1 MGGTA
6 IFYDP
11 VFLKHDTGAH
21 PETPARLEAIVERL
35 KSAPFASSLEWV
47 LPPRATLEQLAL
59 IHTPEYIRSV
69 EQSARSGQ
77 RHLDMDTVICPESW
91 EAALA
96 AAGAAVG
103 GVRNVVEGKHKN
115 AFLAVRPPGHH
126 AEADRA
132 MGFCLFNNAAIGAR
146 FAREEL
152 GVPRVAIVDFDIHH
166 GNGTQNAFYSDPT
179 VFYISTHQWPLY
191 PGTGSESERG
201 EGEAEGT
208 TMNFPLSPGAG
219 DADVLGI
226 FDDVIIPTLKKFA
239 PGLIVISAGF
249 DAHRDDPL
257 GSLELTEEGFG
268 GMAGRLLDLAD
279 DLGHGRV
286 MAVLEG
292 GYNLAAL
299 AGSTAA
305 VVERMS
311 QAAERG

>member
-6 IFYDP
+6 VFYDP

-21 PETPARLEAIVERL
+21 PESPARLEAIVERL
-35 KSAPFASSLEWV
+35 RSAPFAPGLEWV
-47 LPPRATLEQLAL
+47 LPPCATLEQLAL
-59 IHTPEYIRSV
+59 IHTPEYIHGV
-69 EQSARSGQ
+69 EQSALSGRRS
-77 RHLDMDTVICPESW
+77 LDPDTVICPGSW

-96 AAGAAVG
+96 AAGASIQ
-103 GVRNVVEGKHKN
+103 GVRDVVEEKHKN

-146 FAREEL
+146 FARVEL
-152 GVPRVAIVDFDIHH
+152 GVAKVAIVDFDLHH

-179 VFYISTHQWPLY
+179 VFYVSIHQWPLY
-191 PGTGSESERG
+191 PGTGLESERG

-208 TMNFPLSPGAG
+208 TMNFPLSPGAA
-219 DADVLGI
+219 DADVLAI
-226 FDDVIIPTLKKFA
+226 FDGVIIPTLRKFT

-249 DAHRDDPL
+249 DAHVNDPL
-257 GSLELTEEGFG
+257 GGLALTEAGFA
-268 GMAGRLLDLAD
+268 GMTERLLGLAD

-292 GYNLAAL
+292 GYNLDAL
-299 AGSTAA
+299 ARSAEA
-305 VVERMS
+305 VVERMTR
-311 QAAERG
+311 AAGRG